1 MKKITSKKALIL
13 YGMSAL
19 GFNMMNLIVGSYL
32 CDALMVE
39 GFDVDIENWTYA
51 NKTLIVAGIW
61 SVIVFISKVL
71 DGVIDIPLAA
81 VTDKLKSRWGRRR
94 PPILVGM
101 VVTIAAYLGLLV
113 IPQNIEHSY
122 VNTFYYGFM
131 ICLFYAGYTLT
142 LVTYYATFSEIVG
155 NDDDRVLLSNYKTVF
170 DVVYFVLGYA
180 LIPAFIGNVN
190 IRTIALCFAPL
201 SLTML
206 IPLFMIHEKS
216 TLDADVGALSQAE
229 ESETTVGMLDSI
241 RYLGKQKAFLV
252 WLVVYSV
259 LEFGVQMFLTAQN
272 VYYSSVMQFGGGQI
286 TIMMAFAFVPIPFTL
301 MLYSRVIRKRGL
313 IYGYRYS
320 AGLFMLSM
328 LVMTF
333 CRAEWIRNTNM
344 RMAAGILSAILSAF
358 GTGCFFSINYTVP
371 SAIADE
377 ERRETGISHP
387 AMFFAVQGLASGVA
401 TGISTGILW
410 VNLKNVQDGAYVW
423 LMPVLVII
431 AGTLSVALTR
441 LLPKSIRYLGRK

>member
-1 MKKITSKKALIL
+1 MKKIANKKILLL

-39 GFDVDIENWTYA
+39 GFDMNVENWTYA
-51 NKTLIVAGIW
+51 NKTLIVAGLW
-61 SVIVFISKVL
+61 SMIIFIAKVL
-71 DGVIDIPLAA
+71 DGVVDIPLAA
-81 VTDKLKSRWGRRR
+81 FTDKLKSRWGRRR

-101 VVTIAAYLGLLV
+101 IVTIAAYLGLLV
-113 IPQNIEHSY
+113 IPQNIEQSY

-131 ICLFYAGYTLT
+131 VCLFYTGYTLT
-142 LVTYYATFSEIVG
+142 LVTYYATFSEIVD
-155 NDDDRVLLSNYKTVF
+155 NDDDRVRLSNYKTVF

-190 IRTIALCFAPL
+190 IRIIALCFAPL

-206 IPLFMIHEKS
+206 IPLFLIREKS
-216 TLDADVGALSQAE
+216 TLDADSSALSTE
-229 ESETTVGMLDSI
+229 GESEIMVGMWDSI
-241 RYLGKQKAFLV
+241 RYLAKQKAFMV

-272 VYYSSVMQFGGGQI
+272 VYYSSVMQLTGGQI
-286 TIMMAFAFVPIPFTL
+286 TMLMAFAFAPIPFTL
-301 MLYSRVIRKRGL
+301 MIYSRITKKQGL
-313 IYGYRYS
+313 IKGYRYS
-320 AGLFMLSM
+320 VGLFMLSM

-333 CRAEWIRNTNM
+333 CRAEWIQNTNL
-344 RMAAGILSAILSAF
+344 RMAAGIVSAIFSAF

-377 ERRETGISHP
+377 ERRKRGISHP

-401 TGISTGILW
+401 TGVSTGIIW
-410 VNLKNVQDGAYVW
+410 VNLKNIQDGEYVW
-423 LMPVLVII
+423 LMPVFVIA
-431 AGTLSVALTR
+431 AGILSVVLTQ
-441 LLPKSIRYLGRK
+441 LLPRSVRCLGKK

>member
-1 MKKITSKKALIL
+1 MKKITNKKTLML

-39 GFDVDIENWTYA
+39 GFDVNIENWTYA
-51 NKTLIVAGIW
+51 NKTLIVAGLW

-101 VVTIAAYLGLLV
+101 IVTIAAYLGLLL
-113 IPQNIEHSY
+113 IPQNVEHSY
-122 VNTFYYGFM
+122 VNTFYYGFI

-142 LVTYYATFSEIVG
+142 LVTYYATFSEIVD
-155 NDDDRVLLSNYKTVF
+155 NDDDRVRLSNFKTVF

-206 IPLFMIHEKS
+206 IPLFLIHEKS
-216 TLDADVGALSQAE
+216 TLDADVSQRPQAE
-229 ESETTVGMLDSI
+229 NDTTVGMLDSI

-252 WLVVYSV
+252 WLAVYSV

-272 VYYSSVMQFGGGQI
+272 VYYSSVMQLTGGQI
-286 TIMMAFAFVPIPFTL
+286 TILMAFAFVPIPFTL
-301 MLYSRVIRKRGL
+301 MLYSRIIKKRGL
-313 IYGYRYS
+313 IYGYCYS
-320 AGLFMLSM
+320 VGLFLLSM

-333 CRAEWIRNTNM
+333 CRAEWIQDTGL
-344 RMAAGILSAILSAF
+344 RMVAGVISAILSAF

-377 ERRETGISHP
+377 ERRKTGVSHP
-387 AMFFAVQGLASGVA
+387 AMFFAVQGLATGVA

-410 VNLKNVQDGAYVW
+410 VNLKNIQDGAYVW
-423 LMPVLVII
+423 LMPAFVIV
-431 AGTLSVALTR
+431 ASLLSVALTK
-441 LLPKSIRYLGRK
+441 LLPKSIRCLGKK